1 MQLIKQDRGKGSE
14 KAMEGRAAT
23 SSRDCRLR
31 SSNHTALTAA
41 TQPPET
47 IHSGEADQPTSD
59 QDTGD
64 LRTQI
69 H

>member
-1 MQLIKQDRGKGSE
+1 
-14 KAMEGRAAT
+14 MEGRAAT

-64 LRTQI
+64 LRAQI

>member
-14 KAMEGRAAT
+14 EAMEGRAAT
-23 SSRDCRLR
+23 SFRDCPLR
-31 SSNHTALTAA
+31 SSNRTALTAA
-41 TQPPET
+41 TQTPET